1 MADIP
6 IQRKEG
12 NNIWPWIIGLIVI
25 LAIAWFLFA
34 RNRNTVPAGAAMTD
48 STGVMT
54 TPYVAPA
61 PGTVAPGT
69 TTPGTTT
76 PVTPGTPGTP
86 AAGTPV
92 PRTTP

>member
-34 RNRNTVPAGAAMTD
+34 RNRNTVPATTTLTD
-48 STGVMT
+48 STGTMA

-61 PGTVAPGT
+61 PGT
-69 TTPGTTT
+69 TT
-76 PVTPGTPGTP
+76 PVTPAPGTP
-86 AAGTPV
+86 ATGTPA
-92 PRTTP
+92 PGTTP